1 MLFDKPEMYPDFP
14 LIVGWVGQAEM
25 SEGTR
30 QLAKTLQLPPGVV
43 PGGQG
48 FGKLLSALRV
58 GAVTPLIAS
67 LDF

>member
-1 MLFDKPEMYPDFP
+1 
-14 LIVGWVGQAEM
+14 M

>member
-1 MLFDKPEMYPDFP
+1 
-14 LIVGWVGQAEM
+14 M

-30 QLAKTLQLPPGVV
+30 QLAKTLQLPPGMV

-48 FGKLLSALRV
+48 FGKLLSVLRV